1 MQITWQ
7 KWLPLFIISG
17 FVFALDQIS
26 KAWIISTLSVGETIQ
41 PIPALYPYFQFTRSI
56 NTGIAFGMGEGGSMI
71 FLVLSII
78 ITFVLIYLYWRS
90 AQDARLQHIALAIVI
105 GGALGNVIDR
115 IQHGHVVDFFHIV
128 IPNLISNVSNFA
140 DHAVV
145 LGVIILLINSY
156 LEEQRE
162 KQKIAE
168 AESIAQDSKQSFEQ

>member
-1 MQITWQ
+1 MQIAWQ
-7 KWLPLFIISG
+7 KWLPLPLIAG
-17 FVFALDQIS
+17 FVFSLDQIS
-26 KAWIISTLSVGETIQ
+26 KAWIINTLNVGETIQ
-41 PIPALYPYFQFTRSI
+41 VIPALYPYFQFTRSM

-78 ITFVLIYLYWRS
+78 IVFVLMYLYIRS
-90 AQDARLQHIALAIVI
+90 AQDARLQHIAFAIVI

-115 IQHGHVVDFFHIV
+115 IQHGHVVDFFHVV

-140 DHAVV
+140 DHAIIIGVV
-145 LGVIILLINSY
+145 LLLIDSY

-168 AESIAQDSKQSFEQ
+168 TEAIAPDSNQKFD